1 MAEEVPRSLPTTT
14 QEEPQTLPPQP
25 EAPAPTPAPAEPP
38 PLPAA
43 AAPPEPKTKKR
54 KLEDAGFHNSAYFK
68 IRTIVKD
75 LRPLFL
81 VMIASRTHLGR
92 KIMSNQ
98 LVQASDF
105 RNSNAAHD
113 ILKQI
118 STLTELSK
126 QLRNELTTVEELKKP
141 SEESKPLPGAVK
153 KEPTNNFQE
162 VNAPN
167 ANVIQRAS
175 QKEPRPAKQRTPQ
188 SSLKMGSSN
197 YYVVIQCGNHTFTS
211 KITSVFIEN
220 AVTVD
225 AEKDRKVCW
234 NEKFRFML
242 SSAECKDLAKLKL
255 RIMEKDKFLEDRP
268 VGETMVYL
276 RGILREGREKGF
288 LELKPP
294 SSYNVVLYNG
304 TYEGELK
311 IGLKFIS
318 NVELEQQT
326 KSIACT
332 VPQKQ
337 PYSLYQAILSIN
349 LRGIPWSR
357 FFFFHNRSESR
368 KDR

>member
-1 MAEEVPRSLPTTT
+1 M
-14 QEEPQTLPPQP
+14 
-25 EAPAPTPAPAEPP
+25 
-38 PLPAA
+38 
-43 AAPPEPKTKKR
+43 K
-54 KLEDAGFHNSAYFK
+54 
-68 IRTIVKD
+68 
-75 LRPLFL
+75 
-81 VMIASRTHLGR
+81 
-92 KIMSNQ
+92 
-98 LVQASDF
+98 
-105 RNSNAAHD
+105 
-113 ILKQI
+113 
-118 STLTELSK
+118 
-126 QLRNELTTVEELKKP
+126 
-141 SEESKPLPGAVK
+141 GAVL
-153 KEPTNNFQE
+153 E
-162 VNAPN
+162 VLLVSA
-167 ANVIQRAS
+167 VG
-175 QKEPRPAKQRTPQ
+175 
-188 SSLKMGSSN
+188 LKHAHLPGSSN

-211 KITSVFIEN
+211 KITS
-220 AVTVD
+220 
-225 AEKDRKVCW
+225 EKDRKVCW

-288 LELKPP
+288 LELKP
-294 SSYNVVLYNG
+294 SSYNVVLYDG